1 MSLVHAKGRAAAG
14 DSARENDR
22 AHAGNSTHAN
32 LKSFR
37 MSKVQLVATYAVLVV
52 AAVAVGFP
60 ILFSL
65 SLSFTPLT
73 DIINGIYVPTS
84 LYLDNYV
91 HAFEAQPFLKF
102 IFNSIVV
109 GVVGT
114 ALQIVF
120 AMTAAYALVFIPFG
134 GKRII
139 FMLVMATMMIPPE
152 VLIISNFQT
161 VRAWNLLNTFA
172 GLILPGLATTFGI
185 FLYRQ
190 NMMQI
195 PGELKEASDV
205 AGLGSWQFFRR
216 VVVPMVKNTTVTLA
230 IYFFLVT
237 WNAYLWPLLSTTDDT
252 VRTVQIGL
260 RQLSSTEGVSD
271 FGMMAAGA
279 VITSI
284 PTLLLIFFG
293 QKRLQE
299 GMTKGALK

>member
-1 MSLVHAKGRAAAG
+1 MMNAGRSSG
-14 DSARENDR
+14 RNER
-22 AHAGNSTHAN
+22 I
-32 LKSFR
+32 KSSR
-37 MSKVQLVATYAVLVV
+37 MSTVQLVATYAVLIV
-52 AAVAVGFP
+52 AAIAVGFP

-65 SLSFTPLT
+65 SLSFTPLN
-73 DIINGIYVPTS
+73 DIIKGIYLPSS
-84 LYLDNYV
+84 LYLENYV
-91 HAFEAQPFLKF
+91 HAFEAQPFLHF
-102 IFNSIVV
+102 IGNSIVA

-120 AMTAAYALVFIPFG
+120 AMAAAYALVFIPFG

-152 VLIISNFQT
+152 VLVISNFQT
-161 VRAWNLLNTFA
+161 IRAWNLLNTFS

-190 NMMQI
+190 NMLQI
-195 PGELKEASDV
+195 PMELKDAADV
-205 AGLGSWQFFRR
+205 AGLGTWQFFSH
-216 VVVPMVKNTTVTLA
+216 VVVPMVKNSTVTLA

-260 RQLSSTEGVSD
+260 RQLSATEGVSD

-279 VITSI
+279 VITSV

>member
-1 MSLVHAKGRAAAG
+1 MPFIKRKTRVAGIGRRTSRTGLIA
-14 DSARENDR
+14 
-22 AHAGNSTHAN
+22 
-32 LKSFR
+32 
-37 MSKVQLVATYAVLVV
+37 MYAVLIV
-52 AAVAVGFP
+52 AAVVVGFP
-60 ILFSL
+60 VLFSF
-65 SLSFTPLT
+65 SLSFTPLS
-73 DIINGIYVPTS
+73 DIINGIYIPTS
-84 LYLDNYV
+84 LYLENYV
-91 HAFEAQPFLKF
+91 NAFEAQPFAQF
-102 IFNSIVV
+102 IVNSFVV
-109 GVVGT
+109 GIVGT

-120 AMTAAYALVFIPFG
+120 SMLAAYALVFIPFG

-139 FMLVMATMMIPPE
+139 FLVIMATMMIPAE
-152 VLIISNFQT
+152 VLVVTNFQT
-161 VRAWNLLNTFA
+161 IRAMGLIDTYA
-172 GLILPGLATTFGI
+172 GLILPGVATTFGI

-205 AGLGSWQFFRR
+205 AGLSRFQFFIR

-237 WNAYLWPLLSTTDDT
+237 WNAYLWPLISTTNDT
-252 VRTVQIGL
+252 ARTVQIGL
-260 RQLSSTEGVSD
+260 RTLNSSEGMSD

-284 PTLLLIFFG
+284 PTLALIFFG